1 MSSNHEQQGALN
13 GSAVD
18 ATPAPVG
25 TTVPSGPAAADPTSV
40 RSGRSD
46 GQPQQSAQQQQQ
58 EQCHA
63 VVMHDN
69 EDVCISPAP
78 GASSP
83 LLHSSPGQAPGPTAG
98 AASSSSSSLRCR
110 APIQVDFRNLTAV
123 LEEKDWLGRSRGRE
137 HTIVQ
142 RISGRFAPGKLVG
155 ILGGSG
161 SGQAGGLPSHRA
173 QLAKGISYY
182 CFVCTRKPHD
192 CFVCLLCFLLL
203 LPRSLQARQHC

>member
-1 MSSNHEQQGALN
+1 
-13 GSAVD
+13 
-18 ATPAPVG
+18 
-25 TTVPSGPAAADPTSV
+25 VPSGPAAADESPW
-40 RSGRSD
+40 GSD
-46 GQPQQSAQQQQQ
+46 GQQPQSAQQQQQ

-78 GASSP
+78 AASSP
-83 LLHSSPGQAPGPTAG
+83 LLHSSPIPVP
-98 AASSSSSSLRCR
+98 AAVAASSSSSLRCR

-123 LEEKDWLGRSRGRE
+123 LEEKDWLGRRRGRE

-161 SGQAGGLPSHRA
+161 SGQW
-173 QLAKGISYY
+173 
-182 CFVCTRKPHD
+182 
-192 CFVCLLCFLLL
+192 
-203 LPRSLQARQHC
+203 RSQTP